1 MPWSFSYKEENG
13 MEHIKIQNVSKFF
26 GEAKAIDNVDFTI
39 NQGEFFTL
47 LGPSGCGKTT
57 LLRTLA
63 GFYQQEEGDI
73 FFDQANIS
81 NLPAHK
87 RNIGMVFQNY
97 AIFPHMSV
105 FDNVAYGLKARKVKK
120 DQIQIRVTEAL
131 EMVELAHLKDRSPS
145 ELSGGQQQRVALARA
160 IVIHPGL
167 LLMDEP
173 LSNLDAKL
181 RVKMRE
187 DIKHLQNSLNITTIY
202 VTHDQEEALAVSDRI
217 AVMKDG
223 KVQQIGKPYEI
234 YLTPSNKFVASFIG
248 STNFLKGMVSDSKDP
263 ENTALTVEGV
273 EMTSR
278 FRKAHSGEVLYSV
291 RPEQVRL
298 HEASEVGKNGLTQG
312 KILES
317 TFLGQ
322 TVTYKIELA
331 SGTLIDAYEHSVSF
345 HNLKSDGDIVAVN
358 LNPDQ
363 SVIFDVSGEEVLN
376 DLSSREKTEVLTV

>member
-1 MPWSFSYKEENG
+1 
-13 MEHIKIQNVSKFF
+13 MEHIKIENVSKLF
-26 GEAKAIDNVDFTI
+26 GEARAIDNVDITI
-39 NQGEFFTL
+39 EQGEFFTL

-63 GFYQQEEGDI
+63 GFYQQDEGNLY
-73 FFDQANIS
+73 FDDVNI
-81 NLPAHK
+81 NRLPAHK

-97 AIFPHMSV
+97 AIFPHMTV
-105 FDNVAYGLKARKVKK
+105 FENVAYGLKARKVKK
-120 DQIQIRVTEAL
+120 DQIEIRVAEAL
-131 EMVELAHLKDRSPS
+131 DMVELTHLKDRSPS
-145 ELSGGQQQRVALARA
+145 QLSGGQQQRVALARA

-187 DIKHLQNSLNITTIY
+187 DIKHLQQNLNITTIY

-248 STNFLKGMVSDSKDP
+248 STNFLIGHV
-263 ENTALTVEGV
+263 ENGENSASADISVEGIQL
-273 EMTSR
+273 SR
-278 FRKAHSGEVLYSV
+278 LLNRDYAGPVIYSV

-298 HEASEVGKNGLTQG
+298 SNLTHADPSKTISG
-312 KILES
+312 EIKES
-317 TFLGQ
+317 SFLGQ
-322 TVTYKIELA
+322 TVTYKVELA
-331 SGTLIDAYEHSVSF
+331 SGTVIDVHEHSISF
-345 HNLKSDGDIVAVN
+345 HNLRNAGDLVAVD
-358 LNPDQ
+358 LNPEQ
-363 SVIFDVSGEEVLN
+363 SVIFDESGEEVLN
-376 DLSSREKTEVLTV
+376 ERDNREKAEVISV

>member
-1 MPWSFSYKEENG
+1 

-26 GEAKAIDNVDFTI
+26 GESKAIDDISFSI

-63 GFYQQEEGDI
+63 GFYQQEEGNI
-73 FFDQANIS
+73 FFDQTNIS
-81 NLPAHK
+81 KLPAHK

-120 DQIQIRVTEAL
+120 EQIETRVTEAL
-131 EMVELAHLKDRSPS
+131 EMVELGHLKDRSPS
-145 ELSGGQQQRVALARA
+145 ALSGGQQQRVALARA

-223 KVQQIGKPYEI
+223 VVQQIGKPHEI

-248 STNFLKGMVSDSKDP
+248 STNFLKGNASSQQNLP
-263 ENTALTVEGV
+263 YNTVCTVEGIKLPSLFNK
-273 EMTSR
+273 EYT
-278 FRKAHSGEVLYSV
+278 GEVLYSV
-291 RPEQVRL
+291 RPEQVKL
-298 HEASEVGKNGLTQG
+298 LDINEADFTKLLKG
-312 KILES
+312 KIIES

-322 TVTYKIELA
+322 TVTYKVELE
-331 SGTLIDAYEHSVSF
+331 SGTVIDVHEHSISF
-345 HNLKSDGDIVAVN
+345 HNLRSNGDEVAVN

-363 SVIFDVSGEEVLN
+363 SVIFTENGEEVLN
-376 DLSSREKTEVLTV
+376 ERNSRKEAKVLTV

>member
-1 MPWSFSYKEENG
+1 

-63 GFYQQEEGDI
+63 GFYQQEEGEI

-120 DQIQIRVTEAL
+120 EGIQIRVTEAL

-223 KVQQIGKPYEI
+223 KVQQIGRPHEI

-248 STNFLKGMVSDSKDP
+248 STNFLKGMVSNSKDP
-263 ENTALTVEGV
+263 ENTELSVEGV
-273 EMTSR
+273 AMTSR

-291 RPEQVRL
+291 RPKQVRL
-298 HEASEVGKNGLTQG
+298 HAADEVGKRGLIQG

-331 SGTLIDAYEHSVSF
+331 SGTLIDAHEHSVSF
-345 HNLKSDGDIVAVN
+345 HNLKSDGDIVAVD